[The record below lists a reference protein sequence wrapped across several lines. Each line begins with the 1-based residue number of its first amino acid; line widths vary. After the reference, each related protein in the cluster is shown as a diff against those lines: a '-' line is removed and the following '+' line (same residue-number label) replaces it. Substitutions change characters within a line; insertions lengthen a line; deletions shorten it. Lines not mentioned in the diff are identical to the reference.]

1 MSLSSPALLRALDAA
16 RLATGPEV
24 SGVVSSVVGLRFD
37 VSGLPAALGDAVI
50 VPSLQ
55 LQGEVVAIN
64 DGTVT
69 CMPFGELR
77 GLRVGDRVLSIGHTS
92 SIAVGNG
99 LLGRVIDAMGN
110 PIDGKGPLLLDS
122 SVSAHPTAPHPLA
135 RPLVRERLN
144 LGVRAWDA
152 FAAAGRGQRVG
163 VFAGSGVGKSTLMGM
178 IARNSQADVNIVALI
193 GERGREVREFI
204 ETDLGEEGLKRSVVI
219 VATSDQPALVRVRAA
234 FAATAIAQ
242 WFRDKD
248 LDVVLMMDSLTRVCH
263 AQREIGLSSGEPPTT
278 RGYPPSTFALMPKL
292 LEASGTAEIGSI
304 TGIYT
309 VLVDGDDHNEPVSDA
324 ARSILDGHI
333 TLDRKLAHAGHY
345 PAINVLQSAS
355 RVQSVVATREHLK
368 LAGHLRKLL
377 AAWEEAKD
385 LIEIGAYAPGS
396 NPVVD
401 EAVSKRNALEMFL
414 QQDVDDPAVWER
426 TYAALELLASS
437 EL

>member
-1 MSLSSPALLRALDAA
+1 
-16 RLATGPEV
+16 
-24 SGVVSSVVGLRFD
+24 
-37 VSGLPAALGDAVI
+37 
-50 VPSLQ
+50 
-55 LQGEVVAIN
+55 
-64 DGTVT
+64 
-69 CMPFGELR
+69 
-77 GLRVGDRVLSIGHTS
+77 
-92 SIAVGNG
+92 
-99 LLGRVIDAMGN
+99 
-110 PIDGKGPLLLDS
+110 
-122 SVSAHPTAPHPLA
+122 
-135 RPLVRERLN
+135 
-144 LGVRAWDA
+144 
-152 FAAAGRGQRVG
+152 
-163 VFAGSGVGKSTLMGM
+163 MGM
-178 IARNSQADVNIVALI
+178 IARNSQADVNVVALI

-263 AQREIGLSSGEPPTT
+263 AQREIGLSAGEPPTT

-292 LEASGTAEIGSI
+292 LEAAGTAEVGSI

-355 RVQSVVATREHLK
+355 RVQSVVATREHIK
-368 LAGHLRKLL
+368 HATHLRKLL

-401 EAVSKRNALEMFL
+401 EAVSKRSALEMFL
-414 QQDVDDPAVWER
+414 QQDVEDPAAWER
-426 TYAALELLASS
+426 TYAALELLSGS